1 MRTTLTGARPV
12 GRTPAEAQAELVQ
25 VFEMIEEEYA
35 HEGRPLPPDVPSL
48 IAHAG

>member
-1 MRTTLTGARPV
+1 LEVSALSLL
-12 GRTPAEAQAELVQ
+12 AQAELVH

-48 IAHAG
+48 IAHTG